1 MAWVE
6 VDQYHAKN
14 GNWTMTKNGKKEL
27 GNLKFA
33 LFEGGKFKAV
43 CSTQKEAVM
52 KHKQLTEELKNE

>member
-27 GNLKFA
+27 GNLKFG

-43 CSTQKEAVM
+43 CNTQKEAVM

>member
-14 GNWTMTKNGKKEL
+14 GSWTMTKNGKEEL

-33 LFEGGKFKAV
+33 LFENGNFKAV
-43 CSTQKEAVM
+43 CSTQKEAVE
-52 KHKQLTEELKNE
+52 KHRELTK